1 MVDGGLVVE
10 WGVVDDWLVLVV
22 VSVETLV
29 VSQVSWKGVGV
40 VVVVA
45 VSASP
50 EVVVMDVVEAV
61 LLRLWLFG
69 GWLSLGL
76 WKWLWSWLGR
86 CLLSGLWMNWSVM
99 ERSGMSSTVGG
110 GVEMSLIVVEIFR
123 VVNWLFAGV
132 VMAFIGVVNWVM
144 SSMSIWVMGI
154 VVILNPFVGMNKFM
168 LVMIVSMVV
177 SIWLEPAVFPVIR
190 PHSMVVTKSW
200 LGVAIISMISLE
212 VVWSCMS
219 VEVWHVMI
227 LINYMSIS
235 MSVVVSPLIFMSVVA
250 ISVAISMSK

>member
-69 GWLSLGL
+69 GWLCLGL

-86 CLLSGLWMNWSVM
+86 CLWSGLWMNWSVM

-177 SIWLEPAVFPVIR
+177 SIWLELAVFPVIR
-190 PHSMVVTKSW
+190 PHSMVVT
-200 LGVAIISMISLE
+200 
-212 VVWSCMS
+212 
-219 VEVWHVMI
+219 
-227 LINYMSIS
+227 
-235 MSVVVSPLIFMSVVA
+235 
-250 ISVAISMSK
+250 